1 MSNMSEKTLRILVVV
16 FALSFLYTLVM
27 LSNEDID
34 LKKRNLEIQKLT
46 NQVDSLQKKSDSLYS
61 ELFPNQIEL
70 NRYQIAYELFMERN
84 PKAASQYG
92 DIISQE
98 TE

>member
-1 MSNMSEKTLRILVVV
+1 MSEKTLRILVVV

-61 ELFPNQIEL
+61 ELFPNQVEL

>member
-1 MSNMSEKTLRILVVV
+1 MSEKTLRILVVV